1 MKNRTSLFGLEITD
15 SPYRFDKNPFDPEKI
30 IYAAKFDWEEVWG
43 GITMCPSCEE
53 EDPKLYS
60 WGTHDKFVKDTPIG
74 LKPVGIEIEFQ
85 RYRCQECGGTF
96 GTTHPHIKKN
106 SNMTNALTQ
115 HIAIR
120 ARGPE
125 TQARIAETTGVPAPT
140 VRKLLHKY
148 FAPWPRR
155 EPLALGIDELYAG
168 TGDPCTVITSLG
180 GEGRDRVVFEVLP
193 DRKYDDD
200 EARDVGEELKTYLS
214 GIEPG
219 QKPLPVVTDMS
230 GTFMKAVEQSDL
242 QTTLILD
249 RFHLARQATRTLGT
263 VHSKLGISGT
273 LQDTWEAQK
282 AEIDGEDLGDR
293 DGVQLHIDTETTLN
307 LMESAYKAVLWYNW
321 ILTADISRDEAAQ
334 RLRRWRREL
343 PLKVRGYFENT
354 VLDTLD
360 KSWDQIL
367 NYYDYEHTNSYNEAV
382 NNIGKKL
389 ERLGAG
395 YSNRTIRAKLLHN
408 QSKAPPFF
416 RKKIQHFYADSRVL
430 GPIEDDP
437 VRVGAGRRRGQIGVR
452 VVGGLAV
459 GMGGACLSPGSPRR
473 GIVARRQD
481 EAHRDEKS
489 GEYSEEWGGSM
500 HWGLGSEQKKHDHA
514 PFSSYSS

>member
-1 MKNRTSLFGLEITD
+1 MENRTTLSGLEITG
-15 SPYRFDKNPFDPEKI
+15 SPRHPDKI
-30 IYAAKFDWEEVWG
+30 IYTAKFHWEEVLG
-43 GITMCPSCEE
+43 GITMCPNCGE

-60 WGTHDKFVKDTPIG
+60 WGTHNQIVKDIPIG
-74 LKPVGIEIEFQ
+74 LRPVAIDIEFR

-96 GTTHPHIKKN
+96 GTTHPFIKKN
-106 SNMTNALTQ
+106 SNMTVPLTQ
-115 HIAIR
+115 HIAVR

-140 VRKLLHKY
+140 VRKLLHEY
-148 FAPWPRR
+148 FLRWPRK

-168 TGDPCTVITSLG
+168 TGDPCTVITALG
-180 GEGRDRVVFEVLP
+180 SEEQGREVFEVLP
-193 DRKYDDD
+193 NRKYDDD
-200 EARDVGEELKTYLS
+200 EERDVGEELKTYLS

-282 AEIDGEDLGDR
+282 AEINGEDLGDR

-334 RLRRWRREL
+334 RFRRWQREL

-354 VLDTLD
+354 VLDTLK

-395 YSNRTIRAKLLHN
+395 YSNRTIRVKLLHN
-408 QSKAPPFF
+408 QSKAPSFF
-416 RKKIQHFYADSRVL
+416 RKQIQHFPADSPCARAH
-430 GPIEDDP
+430 ED
-437 VRVGAGRRRGQIGVR
+437 
-452 VVGGLAV
+452 
-459 GMGGACLSPGSPRR
+459 
-473 GIVARRQD
+473 
-481 EAHRDEKS
+481 
-489 GEYSEEWGGSM
+489 
-500 HWGLGSEQKKHDHA
+500 
-514 PFSSYSS
+514 F